1 MSLAVVFEPCERI
14 FSKEKSCF
22 RNKVRPVPHKKRAS
36 DTDDLTEKTRGVTL
50 PECSASGDCRV
61 AEEWLG
67 GDQ

>member
-1 MSLAVVFEPCERI
+1 M
-14 FSKEKSCF
+14 SKEKSCF
-22 RNKVRPVPHKKRAS
+22 RNKVRPVPHRKRAS